1 MREQQ
6 KYLDIT
12 QTARTRR
19 RPDDMYLHIRRSRY
33 DDADYEA
40 AVAIE
45 NAIYP
50 EHPQHPDSWRYWD
63 SNRDAKY
70 LWRRY
75 LGEVNGK
82 VVVSAEIGH
91 THWSYQPG
99 KFFVYVA
106 VEPDY
111 QHRGIGSAV
120 YNYLMDEVALLE
132 PTKLVSRARE
142 DHGASVKFLENR
154 GFQPVLRAP
163 TSRLALADWNPAPF
177 RAKVARVLQS
187 GIAIKTLAQLQN
199 EDPDWKRKVY
209 DLEWECL
216 QDVPTS
222 DPLTRRS
229 MRQFE
234 NVTLNNPRLLPDAW
248 FIATDG
254 DHYVGL
260 SVLWRNL
267 VDQRLLNTGLTG
279 VVRSHRRRGIAT
291 ALKVHAIE
299 FARRAGAEDID
310 TDNEE
315 NNPMFQ
321 LNLQLG
327 FQPQPAFVDYAKEL
341 MPPV

>member
-1 MREQQ
+1 MPEQQ
-6 KYLDIT
+6 MLLQWEHT
-12 QTARTRR
+12 TRSKEKFR
-19 RPDDMYLHIRRSRY
+19 DLYLHMRRFRY

-45 NAIYP
+45 SAVYP
-50 EHPQHPDSWRYWD
+50 EHPQHPDGWRYWD
-63 SNRDAKY
+63 SNREAKY

-75 LGEVNGK
+75 LGEVDGN
-82 VVVSAEIGH
+82 VVAMAELGH
-91 THWSYQPG
+91 THWSYQPS
-99 KFFVYVA
+99 KYFVYVV
-106 VEPDY
+106 VEPTY
-111 QHRGIGSAV
+111 QRQGVGSAV

-142 DHGASVKFLENR
+142 DHDRSLRFLENR
-154 GFQPVLRAP
+154 GFRPVLRAP
-163 TSRLALADWNPAPF
+163 TSRLTVADFDPAVF
-177 RAKVARVLQS
+177 KEKVARVQQS

-216 QDVPTS
+216 QDVPST
-222 DPLTRRS
+222 DPFTRRS
-229 MRQFE
+229 MAQFE
-234 NVTLNNPRLLPDAW
+234 RMILNNPRLLADAW
-248 FIATDG
+248 FIAVDG
-254 DHYVGL
+254 ERYVGL

-267 VDQRLLNTGLTG
+267 ADRRLLNTGLTG

-291 ALKVHAIE
+291 ALKVQAIE
-299 FARRAGAEDID
+299 YARRNGAQVID

-327 FQPQPAFVDYAKEL
+327 FQPQPAFVDFEKQL
-341 MPPV
+341 MPAV

>member
-1 MREQQ
+1 MQEQETLLQ
-6 KYLDIT
+6 LEQRRMSSRPGDIYLDV
-12 QTARTRR
+12 
-19 RPDDMYLHIRRSRY
+19 RRSRY
-33 DDADYEA
+33 DDADYAA
-40 AVAIE
+40 AVNIE

-63 SNRDAKY
+63 SNREAKY

-75 LGEVNGK
+75 LGEVDGQI
-82 VVVSAEIGH
+82 VATAELGH

-106 VEPDY
+106 VDPRY
-111 QHRGIGSAV
+111 QWRGIGSAV
-120 YNYLMDEVALLE
+120 YNFLMDEVALLD

-142 DHGASVKFLENR
+142 DHSGSLSFLKNR
-154 GFQPVLRAP
+154 GYKPVLRTP
-163 TSRLALADWNPAPF
+163 TSRLTVADFNPAPF
-177 RAKVARVLQS
+177 KEKVTRVLQS
-187 GIAIKTLAQLQN
+187 GIGIKTMAQLQN

-229 MRQFE
+229 MDQFE
-234 NVTLNNPRLLPDAW
+234 RTILNNPRLLPDAW
-248 FIATDG
+248 FIAVDG
-254 DHYVGL
+254 ERYVGL
-260 SVLWRNL
+260 SALWRNL
-267 VDQRLLNTGLTG
+267 ATDSLLNTGLTG

-291 ALKVHAIE
+291 ALKVQAIE
-299 FARRAGAEDID
+299 YARRYGAEEID

-327 FQPQPAFVDYAKEL
+327 FQPQPAFVDFEKQL
-341 MPPV
+341 LPPV

>member
-1 MREQQ
+1 MQEQDTLLQ
-6 KYLDIT
+6 LEQRMTPPQHGDIYLD
-12 QTARTRR
+12 
-19 RPDDMYLHIRRSRY
+19 IRRSRY
-33 DDADYEA
+33 DDADYAA

-45 NAIYP
+45 NAVYP

-63 SNRDAKY
+63 SNREAKY

-75 LGEVNGK
+75 LGEVNGQ
-82 VVVSAEIGH
+82 VVATAELGH

-106 VEPDY
+106 VAPRY
-111 QHRGIGSAV
+111 QRRGIGSAV
-120 YNYLMDEVALLE
+120 YNFLMDEVALLD

-142 DHGASVKFLENR
+142 DHSGSLSFLKNR
-154 GFQPVLRAP
+154 GYQPVLRAP
-163 TSRLALADWNPAPF
+163 TSRLTVADFDPAPF
-177 RAKVARVLQS
+177 REKVTRVLQS
-187 GIAIKTLAQLQN
+187 GIGIKTMAQLQN

-229 MRQFE
+229 MEQFE
-234 NVTLNNPRLLPDAW
+234 RTILNNPRLLPDAW
-248 FIATDG
+248 FIAVDG
-254 DHYVGL
+254 EQYVGL

-267 VDQRLLNTGLTG
+267 ATDSLLNTGLTG

-291 ALKVHAIE
+291 ALKVRAIE
-299 FARRAGAEDID
+299 YARCHGADEID

-321 LNLQLG
+321 INLQLG
-327 FQPQPAFVDYAKEL
+327 FQPQPAFVDFEKQL